1 VRSIDPALLR
11 RYHDNDPG
19 LVAEVLLAA
28 PLHPRNRLTV
38 DWEGAWVLDADPIP
52 GWPGR
57 PVTVRVELVAA
68 IPVRPLRLVA
78 DGLGISRAAA
88 QRLRADG
95 RIRSRP
101 AWTPAPAAASPSRST
116 IRGPAEVSRYGR
128 PADGRNSWL
137 EGAERAGWPGRRLW
151 ARVASVRR
159 SLVRRSRSG
168 MPVLAVV
175 ASRRHHSRSPWIL
188 DTTTPWALAHRASR
202 TPSIRQRRV
211 RSPGPRAVIRLQ
223 T

>member
-1 VRSIDPALLR
+1 MAIPLPAVTWRLRQTRLPRLRGRCAACAAASTFDPTGRFRVNANGKTIDVWLLLRCQGCGQVRKVTVVERSPLRSIDPALLR

-28 PLHPRNRLTV
+28 PLHQRNRPTV

-88 QRLRADG
+88 ERLRADG
-95 RIRSRP
+95 RIRS
-101 AWTPAPAAASPSRST
+101 ST
-116 IRGPAEVSRYGR
+116 R
-128 PADGRNSWL
+128 
-137 EGAERAGWPGRRLW
+137 
-151 ARVASVRR
+151 
-159 SLVRRSRSG
+159 
-168 MPVLAVV
+168 
-175 ASRRHHSRSPWIL
+175 L
-188 DTTTPWALAHRASR
+188 DTR
-202 TPSIRQRRV
+202 TS
-211 RSPGPRAVIRLQ
+211 SGFSFTLDDPGPG
-223 T
+223 